1 MGIQT
6 GISNDISI
14 PIYVDSSIDN
24 NEYRIHASVSGNTK
38 SIFLKSPSGK
48 IRIHKICSKMNR
60 EKKVNI
66 WISEATVVDM
76 ADNSS
81 ISASGLNIEIIYRGA
96 NLLDFTY
103 KPNEE
108 GAWHLDVLP
117 NGQTYSTEISAICTF
132 NFLADFDYLDLNT
145 THPSMQTLPGQPISS
160 T

>member
-1 MGIQT
+1 M
-6 GISNDISI
+6 N
-14 PIYVDSSIDN
+14 
-24 NEYRIHASVSGNTK
+24 
-38 SIFLKSPSGK
+38 
-48 IRIHKICSKMNR
+48 CNR
-60 EKKVNI
+60 EKMNIQLGI